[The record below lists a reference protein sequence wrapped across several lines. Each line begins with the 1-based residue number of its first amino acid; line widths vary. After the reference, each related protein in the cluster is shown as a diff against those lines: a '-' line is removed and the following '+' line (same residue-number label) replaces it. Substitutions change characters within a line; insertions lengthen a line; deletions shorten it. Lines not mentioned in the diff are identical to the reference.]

1 MDSYLRRLFIGLRS
15 SMKKIELL
23 SPAGDLERLK
33 VTLLYG
39 ADAVYL
45 GGEKYG
51 LRANATNFTID
62 EIREGCSFAH
72 RLGKKVYLTLN
83 IVFHN
88 EDMDGVTDY
97 IGSVVDAGID
107 AFIVSD
113 PFIIS
118 YIKSNYPNVEVHL
131 STQNSTT
138 NYEAVNF
145 FKNQGVD
152 RVVLARELSKREI
165 KEIIDKTGIDIE
177 VFIHGAMCTCFS
189 GRCALSNYVTNRD
202 ANRGGCSQVCRFAFE
217 TPEDKKFTMATKDLN
232 MAKYIPDLIDI
243 GVRSLKVEGRMRSI
257 YYLATVIGSYRTL
270 IDSYYNNKLTDEVMA
285 EEEKILSRVANR
297 EVSTHYFMKEADF
310 SDQYYTGRVEISN
323 QDYLGQVLEYN
334 RESKLIKIL
343 ERNYFEL
350 GDKVELFTPNG
361 DRVQFTVSSLF
372 DSNMNEIDVARH
384 PDNVYYLY
392 LDTDIDISDY
402 SMIRKCI

>member
-51 LRANATNFTID
+51 LRANATNFTIE

-270 IDSYYNNKLTDEVMA
+270 IDSYYNNKLNDEVMA

-372 DSNMNEIDVARH
+372 DSDMNEIDVARH